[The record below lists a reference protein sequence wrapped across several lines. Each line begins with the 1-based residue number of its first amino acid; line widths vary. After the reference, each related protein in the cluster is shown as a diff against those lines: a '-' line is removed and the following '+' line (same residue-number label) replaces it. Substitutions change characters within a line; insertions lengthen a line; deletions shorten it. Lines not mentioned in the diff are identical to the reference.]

1 MHFLIED
8 IRQSFNYAATVL
20 TKDGTRFQRSLGY
33 GNKSLIIQI
42 CWAKKNRMKKSKRYQ
57 IDPAQNTNF
66 VAKLKL

>member
-8 IRQSFNYAATVL
+8 IRQSFNYAAIVL

-42 CWAKKNRMKKSKRYQ
+42 CWAKKK
-57 IDPAQNTNF
+57 QNEE
-66 VAKLKL
+66 KQEIPD